1 MHGAPVD
8 PRYSGSLLAKRGL
21 ALRRS
26 EDREAVTRV
35 RGSKPPSLEERC
47 YVVSQGKKWQQ
58 ALENSDPLQVVSIDS
73 TQQAAVMFLSP
84 FSITAFKISFEVN
97 LTAALA

>member
-1 MHGAPVD
+1 V
-8 PRYSGSLLAKRGL
+8 
-21 ALRRS
+21 RRS

-47 YVVSQGKKWQQ
+47 YVVSQGKKWKQ
-58 ALENSDPLQVVSIDS
+58 ALENRPTPWVSIDS

-84 FSITAFKISFEVN
+84 FSITAFKIFFEVN